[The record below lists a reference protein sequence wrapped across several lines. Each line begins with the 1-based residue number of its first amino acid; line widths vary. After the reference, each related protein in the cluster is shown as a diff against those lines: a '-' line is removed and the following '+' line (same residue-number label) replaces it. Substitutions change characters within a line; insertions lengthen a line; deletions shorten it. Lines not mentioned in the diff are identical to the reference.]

1 MRKRYFLPIFLF
13 LFTTANA
20 QNISGKW
27 YGRITQLPGAYSE
40 LYELE
45 LDLKQDHNKISGESF
60 TSIKDSLYF
69 RIGLTG
75 SLDAD
80 SIRLQETFQKVRQ
93 EVLPTGWV
101 MCVKNIQVGLTRFEN
116 KEYLEGRW
124 DGIARDLE
132 ACLPGRIILARNKED
147 LNFYLANYRHAPP
160 QITPVSQIL
169 PAKEDFSMPFLNTEA
184 RKITEIVVSNRTL
197 QLRVR
202 DYRKIDN
209 DTISVYLNREA
220 LIKNV
225 RIARKMMTVDFALDS
240 GKELNELLLYAENL
254 GRIPPNTSQLVLVD
268 GEKTHRIMIESDK
281 QKSAAI
287 YIRFKP

>member
-20 QNISGKW
+20 QDISGKW

-45 LDLKQDHNKISGESF
+45 LDLKQDRNKISGESF
-60 TSIKDSLYF
+60 ATIKDTLYI

-80 SIRLQETFQKVRQ
+80 SIRLQENLQEVRQ
-93 EVLPTGWV
+93 EVLPYGWL
-101 MCVKNIQVGLTRFEN
+101 MCVKNIQVGLTRLGT
-116 KEYLEGRW
+116 KEYLEGHW
-124 DGIARDLE
+124 NGIGRDLE

-147 LNFYLANYRHAPP
+147 LNFYLANHRNAPP
-160 QITPVSQIL
+160 QITPVSQII
-169 PAKEDFSMPFLNTEA
+169 PPPQDFSIPFLNTEA
-184 RKITEIVVSNRTL
+184 RKVTEIEVSNRTL

-220 LIKNV
+220 LVRNV
-225 RIARKMMTVDFALDS
+225 RIARKMITVDFELES
-240 GKELNELLLYAENL
+240 GKELHELLLYAENL
-254 GRIPPNTSQLVLVD
+254 GRIPPNTSQLMLVD

-287 YIRFKP
+287 YLRFKP

>member
-20 QNISGKW
+20 QDISGKW

-40 LYELE
+40 QYELE
-45 LDLKQDHNKISGESF
+45 LDLKQDRNKIRGESF
-60 TSIKDSLYF
+60 ATIKDTLYI

-75 SLDAD
+75 TLDAD
-80 SIRLQETFQKVRQ
+80 SIRMQENIQEVRQ
-93 EVLPTGWV
+93 EVLPYGWL
-101 MCVKNIQVGLTRFEN
+101 MCVKNIQVGLTRLED

-124 DGIARDLE
+124 SGIGRDLE
-132 ACLPGRIILARNKED
+132 ACLPGRIILARSKED
-147 LNFYLANYRHAPP
+147 LNYYLLNHRTPPP
-160 QITPVSQIL
+160 QITPVSQIV
-169 PAKEDFSMPFLNTEA
+169 PTNEDFSTPFLNTEA
-184 RKITEIVVSNRTL
+184 RKVAEITVSNRTL
-197 QLRVR
+197 QLQVR

-209 DTISVYLNREA
+209 DTISVYLNRES

-225 RIARKMMTVDFALDS
+225 RIARKIISIDFALNS
-240 GKELNELLLYAENL
+240 ERELNELLLYAENL

-268 GEKTHRIMIESDK
+268 GDKTHRIMIESDK